1 MASTR
6 KAGPTGHQKHDGI
19 PPSRTPGPLGIN
31 DQGDPNV
38 CTLQSDTPGPTG
50 IGDFEPPRFLMSG
63 STPISLMSPADKNER
78 GNLARSAPVIGT
90 GIASVARIRV
100 PGTDYLIEF
109 SPRNFPINKSTSALF
124 IQDEAGR
131 RVLRL
136 DYGYNK
142 RSGQVDYHWN
152 QERTFADF
160 GIEDHTV
167 AGSTG
172 EALFKG
178 AKLFKY
184 GGRALLI
191 GGITIDAYS
200 IVVAKKRWRQVARV
214 AAGWGGASAG
224 AELVGA
230 WGAGFG
236 SAEPGGGTAIGGIVG
251 GIVGGIAGYA
261 GASWAAGETYDW
273 VEETYFEPVHS
284 TDDSK

>member
-1 MASTR
+1 MVQHVCITATGQEIASQPELVKRNISIWHQTALSLGGDTTWTLDSGRHGCYIPSEGLMASTR

-152 QERTFADF
+152 QERTFADCRRMA
-160 GIEDHTV
+160 T
-167 AGSTG
+167 SS
-172 EALFKG
+172 
-178 AKLFKY
+178 
-184 GGRALLI
+184 LI
-191 GGITIDAYS
+191 
-200 IVVAKKRWRQVARV
+200 RWHSRGLKTQLRDDRKS
-214 AAGWGGASAG
+214 GGAS
-224 AELVGA
+224 
-230 WGAGFG
+230 
-236 SAEPGGGTAIGGIVG
+236 
-251 GIVGGIAGYA
+251 
-261 GASWAAGETYDW
+261 
-273 VEETYFEPVHS
+273 HS
-284 TDDSK
+284 Q